1 MDMPYH
7 LKTLPPEALDI
18 LRYFGSLNA
27 PSALADDIVEGSGLS
42 NKGFGKAIRR
52 LVTNGTLTMD
62 ASQVYR
68 VTDRGQR
75 LIEDLLAYEQAQADQ
90 PQETAPRLVP
100 RFVKRR
106 LVVALPRKLLA
117 GQATNLFIG
126 VDEAGDDSLLH
137 DSTHMLLRVEVLNGD
152 TQPTESSFLLSNRS
166 VRLVIETTARRA
178 RMARVRV
185 QVFQL
190 SDDTGE
196 YEACGGLYVDVPIVT
211 DAASA
216 DSSLVA
222 YGSDVMVLGL
232 GTE

>member
-27 PSALADDIVEGSGLS
+27 LSALADDIVEGSGLS

-68 VTDRGQR
+68 VTDRGQK
-75 LIEDLLAYEQAQADQ
+75 LIDDLLAYDQSQAGQ
-90 PQETAPRLVP
+90 PQDAAPRLVP

-117 GQATNLFIG
+117 GQATSLFVGI
-126 VDEAGDDSLLH
+126 DDASDDNLLH
-137 DSTHMLLRVEVLNGD
+137 DSAHMLLRIEVLNGD
-152 TQPTESSFLLSNRS
+152 SQPAESSFLLANRS
-166 VRLVIETTARRA
+166 LRLVVEAAAHRA

-196 YEACGGLYVDVPIVT
+196 YESCGGLYVDVPIAT
-211 DAASA
+211 DSASA

-222 YGSDVMVLGL
+222 YGADIMVQGM
-232 GTE
+232 GVE

>member
-1 MDMPYH
+1 MDMPYQ

-18 LRYFGSLNA
+18 LRYFASLNA

-68 VTDRGQR
+68 VTDRGQK
-75 LIEDLLAYEQAQADQ
+75 LIDDLVAFDEAQADL
-90 PQETAPRLVP
+90 PQQNGPRLVP
-100 RFVKRR
+100 RFAYRR
-106 LVVALPRKLLA
+106 LVVALPRKLLN
-117 GQATNLFIG
+117 GQPTSLFIG
-126 VDEAGDDSLLH
+126 FEDAADENLLRDSAN
-137 DSTHMLLRVEVLNGD
+137 MLLRVEVLNGEC
-152 TQPTESSFLLSNRS
+152 QPAESSFLLANRS
-166 VRLVIETTARRA
+166 LRLLVEATARRA
-178 RMARVRV
+178 RTARVRA

-196 YEACGGLYVDVPIVT
+196 YESCGGLYVDVPIVT
-211 DAASA
+211 DSA
-216 DSSLVA
+216 QLDATLVA
-222 YGSDVMVLGL
+222 YGVDIMVQGL